1 MDFIPIPPGLQTR
14 FCLIGEN
21 LLPQIPDLIRK
32 TWPQDNLPLRLV
44 ADGNTWRVAGERLQA
59 ILAESGLSVDTPF
72 LFPAEPP
79 FHAEYPLVEALRG
92 PLAGHRPVA
101 VGAGTI
107 NDLVKRCTFEL
118 GLDGYLCCATAPSV
132 DGYTS
137 AGAAITKD
145 GLKQTLPCPAPLVI
159 AADTAILT
167 TAPFPMTA
175 AGYADLAAKIPAG
188 GDWLIAEAVGLT
200 PRESVSWQMVQGDLR
215 EWLEAPQSLREGNP
229 RSLRK
234 LFLGLCQTGFAMQH
248 LLDSRPASGAEH
260 LYSHCWEM
268 RDIRKDGIQPSHG
281 FKVAVGSLITT
292 ALMEAVYFQ
301 TSTEELRRL
310 SEGVPLLT
318 PEARAAQVREFLGG
332 TPFEGSALKVSQE
345 KLPQGES
352 GKARRRRLLETHG
365 ALSRSLRTQLLPFR
379 ELRSRLRA
387 LGCPV
392 SLPEIGLPDSD
403 LRFTTYG
410 AGMIRNR
417 YTILD
422 VLADLGLTDHFCQ
435 KALEAFRQP

>member
-21 LLPQIPDLIRK
+21 ILPQIPALLRQ
-32 TWPQDNLPLRLV
+32 TWPQDPLPLRLV
-44 ADGNTWRVAGERLQA
+44 ADDNTWKAAGEPLQRL
-59 ILAESGLSVDTPF
+59 LEESGLKVDAPF

-79 FHAEYPLVEALRG
+79 FHAEYSLVERLRE
-92 PLAGHRPVA
+92 PLQGHRPVA
-101 VGAGTI
+101 VGSGTI

-118 GLDGYLCCATAPSV
+118 GMDGYLCCATAPSV

-159 AADTAILT
+159 VADTRVLA

-175 AGYADLAAKIPAG
+175 AGYADLAAKVPAG
-188 GDWLIAEAVGLT
+188 GDWRIAEALGIT
-200 PRESVSWQMVQGDLR
+200 PLEPVAWGMVQKELPQWLDAPERLPQGDPQALR
-215 EWLEAPQSLREGNP
+215 Q
-229 RSLRK
+229 

-248 LLDSRPASGAEH
+248 MRDSRPASGAEH

-301 TSTEELRRL
+301 TSTEELATL
-310 SEGVPLLT
+310 AAQAPLLT
-318 PEARAAQVREFLGG
+318 PETRAAQVREFLGG
-332 TPFEGSALKVSQE
+332 TLFEDSALKVSLE
-345 KLPQGES
+345 KLPRGEEAT
-352 GKARRRRLLETHG
+352 ARRNALLATHG
-365 ALSRSLRTQLLPFR
+365 PLASTLRKQLLPLG
-379 ELRSRLRA
+379 ELKRRLQT
-387 LGCPV
+387 LGCPA
-392 SLPEIGLPDSD
+392 SLPEIGLPEED

-422 VLADLGLTDHFCQ
+422 VLTDLGLTDHFCSLATSLLHQ
-435 KALEAFRQP
+435 A

>member
-14 FCLIGEN
+14 SCLIGEDI
-21 LLPQIPDLIRK
+21 LPQIPALLRQ
-32 TWPQDNLPLRLV
+32 TWPEDPLPLRLV
-44 ADGNTWRVAGERLQA
+44 ADDNTWKAAGERLQR
-59 ILAESGLSVDTPF
+59 LLEDSGLTVDSPC
-72 LFPAEPP
+72 LFPANPP
-79 FHAEYPLVEALRG
+79 FHAEYPLVERLRE
-92 PLAGHRPVA
+92 PLRGHRPVA
-101 VGAGTI
+101 VGSGTI

-118 GLDGYLCCATAPSV
+118 GTDGYLCCATAPSV

-137 AGAAITKD
+137 AGASITKD

-159 AADTAILT
+159 VADTRVLA

-175 AGYADLAAKIPAG
+175 AGYADLAAKVPAG
-188 GDWLIAEAVGLT
+188 GDWRIAEALGIT
-200 PRESVSWQMVQGDLR
+200 PLEPVAWGMVQKELPQWLDAPERLPQGDPQALR
-215 EWLEAPQSLREGNP
+215 Q
-229 RSLRK
+229 

-248 LLDSRPASGAEH
+248 MRDSRPASGAEH

-301 TSTEELRRL
+301 TSTEELATL
-310 SEGVPLLT
+310 AAQAPLLT
-318 PEARAAQVREFLGG
+318 PETRAAQVREFLGG
-332 TPFEGSALKVSQE
+332 TLFEDSALKVSLE
-345 KLPQGES
+345 KLPREEE
-352 GKARRRRLLETHG
+352 ATVRRNALLATH
-365 ALSRSLRTQLLPFR
+365 APLSQALRTQLLPLG
-379 ELRSRLRA
+379 ELKRRLQT

-392 SLPEIGLPDSD
+392 SLPEIGLPEED

-422 VLADLGLTDHFCQ
+422 VLTDLGLTDHFCA
-435 KALEAFRQP
+435 KATALLRQA